1 MKKLVEISAGKK
13 ATISV
18 PQASLSKS
26 HSVATLEFKT
36 KSLHFNQRKQELER
50 IERENQKIAKK
61 IFCLKSDLNKET
73 FRKDFSKHES
83 IKNNLARIK
92 KKRIPVYAGRAGALP
107 PISGEGR

>member
-1 MKKLVEISAGKK
+1 M
-13 ATISV
+13 
-18 PQASLSKS
+18 
-26 HSVATLEFKT
+26 
-36 KSLHFNQRKQELER
+36 ER